1 MKYRAALATLLACAA
16 PAAVD
21 ARPGAHAKPTIVL
34 VHGAWETSGIWA
46 QVVPILE
53 HDGYV
58 VRTVDLPGRPG
69 NPLPP
74 SQVTMDGLRGAVDA
88 VISRERAPVVLV
100 GHSFAG
106 FVISAEGEAA
116 PSKIRT
122 LVYVAAYLPKDG
134 DSLLKVATADA
145 DSKAGEALVV
155 DEPHG
160 ITSIKYDLRGG
171 LFANDAPA
179 EAGAMV
185 AKGVVDEPLA
195 PLATAVH
202 LTAARFG
209 QVDKAYIHTA
219 QDHVVSPS
227 LQASM
232 VAATPVRVEYSVN
245 TGHTPF
251 ITQPAK
257 LAALIEQSI
266 K

>member
-1 MKYRAALATLLACAA
+1 MKASIFLAALLATSLPAAALAKSA
-16 PAAVD
+16 P
-21 ARPGAHAKPTIVL
+21 AKPTIVL
-34 VHGAWETSGIWA
+34 VHGAWETSGIWS

-53 HDGYV
+53 HDGYI
-58 VRTVDLPGRPG
+58 VRTVDLPGRPT
-69 NPLPP
+69 NPQPIP
-74 SQVTMDGLRGAVDA
+74 SVTMDSYRAAVDA
-88 VISRERAPVVLV
+88 VVSRERAPVVLV

-106 FVISAEGEAA
+106 FVISTEAEAR

-122 LVYVAAYLPKDG
+122 LVYVAAYVPKDG

-145 DSKAGEALVV
+145 GSKAGEALVV
-155 DEPHG
+155 NEPAG
-160 ITSIKYDLRGG
+160 IASIKYELRGG
-171 LFANDAPA
+171 LFANDAPPQV
-179 EAGAMV
+179 GDLV

-195 PLATAVH
+195 PLATPVH
-202 LTAARFG
+202 LTAQAFG
-209 QVDKAYIHTA
+209 SVDKAYIHTS
-219 QDHVVSPS
+219 QDHVVSPG

-232 VAATPVRVEYSVN
+232 VAATPVRVEYSID